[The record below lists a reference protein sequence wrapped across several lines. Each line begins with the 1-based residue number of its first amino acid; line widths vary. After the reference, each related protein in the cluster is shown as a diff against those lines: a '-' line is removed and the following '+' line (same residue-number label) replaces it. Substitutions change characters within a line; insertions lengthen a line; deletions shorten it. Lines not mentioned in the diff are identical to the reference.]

1 MKNKPSI
8 EKVAVIGSGIMGSRI
23 ACHMANIGLNVL
35 LLDIAP
41 FKLNE
46 AEEKAGLTL
55 ENPKVKNR
63 IVKDALKATL
73 KSKPASL
80 YKKDFISRIKTGNLT
95 DDIEKISDADWIIEV
110 VVERLDIK
118 KQVFEKVEQFRKSE
132 SIISSNT
139 SGIPIHMMLE
149 ERSEDF
155 KTNFLGTHFFNPPR
169 YLELLEII
177 PTPHT
182 NPKLV
187 EFLMEFGDRY
197 LGKTTVLCKDTPAF
211 IANRVGV
218 GGILS
223 LFHLVEKRGLSVEAI
238 DKLTGPIIGRPK
250 SATFRTCDVVGLDTL
265 VHVANGLYK
274 NCKNDEARASF
285 KLPKYVEKLY
295 ENKWL
300 GDKTKQGFYKKTKD
314 EKGKKVILSLDLKN
328 FEYKTPDRVKFSSLA
343 QAKEIDDLRK
353 RIKFLYHSKDEAGE
367 FYREMFSD
375 IFSYVSHRIPEI
387 SDETYRID
395 QAMKAGFGW
404 ELGPFEIWDA
414 IGAQAAYDKA
424 IELRRDIAPWVKEM
438 LDQGTSSFY
447 QVEVDSMNYFDKEEK
462 QYKALP
468 NQEALIDLY
477 VRKKANTIWKSDV
490 ASLIDL
496 GDDVV
501 NLEFH
506 SKMNAV
512 GGDTLQAIQHAID
525 LTEDN
530 YKGLV
535 IANQGQNFSVGANLA
550 MIFMMAV
557 EQDYD
562 ELDFAVRAFQQTTQK
577 IRYSNIP
584 VVAAPHAMTLGGG
597 CEIAMHADITQA
609 AAETY
614 MGLVEMG
621 VGLIP
626 GGGGTKEMALR
637 ASALF
642 NQGDIQNPLIRE
654 LFLNVG
660 MAKVSTSAHEA
671 MDLGLLRKGI
681 DAISV
686 NKQRRIAD
694 AKAAVIGLA
703 DKGYRAP
710 ANEKKIKILG
720 KQILGSFLVGADS
733 MFHAGFITEHE
744 KLMSEKLGYVIAGG
758 DLSAPTLVSEQY
770 LLDLEREAFLSL
782 TGERKTL
789 ERIEHMLKKGK
800 PLRN

>member
-1 MKNKPSI
+1 MKHKLSI
-8 EKVAVIGSGIMGSRI
+8 KKVAVIGSGIMGSRI
-23 ACHMANIGLNVL
+23 ACHMANIGLEVI

-41 FKLNE
+41 FSLNE
-46 AEEKAGLTL
+46 AEEKAGLSL
-55 ENPKVKNR
+55 EHPKVKNR

-80 YKKDFISRIKTGNLT
+80 YKKEFINRISTGNLT
-95 DDIEKISDADWIIEV
+95 DDFEKINDADWIIEV

-118 KQVFEKVEQFRKSE
+118 KQVFEKVEQFRKPE

-139 SGIPIHMMLE
+139 SGIPIKMMLE
-149 ERSEDF
+149 DRSDNF
-155 KTNFLGTHFFNPPR
+155 KRNFLGTHFFNPPR

-182 NPKLV
+182 DPRLV
-187 EFLMEFGDRY
+187 DFLMEFGDRH
-197 LGKTTVLCKDTPAF
+197 LGKTSVLCKDTPAF

-223 LFHLVEKRGLSVEAI
+223 LFHLIEKRKLSVEVV
-238 DKLTGPIIGRPK
+238 DKLTGPMIGRLK

-265 VHVANGLYK
+265 VHVANGLYE
-274 NCKNDEARASF
+274 NCKEDEARDSF
-285 KLPKYVEKLY
+285 KLPNYVQKLFD
-295 ENKWL
+295 NKWL

-314 EKGKKVILSLDLKN
+314 EMGKKVILSLDLN
-328 FEYKTPDRVKFSSLA
+328 TFEYKTQERVKYASLV
-343 QAKEIDDLRK
+343 QAKEIDDIRK
-353 RIKFLYHSKDEAGE
+353 RIKFLYNSNDEAGD
-367 FYREMFSD
+367 FYKEMFSEM
-375 IFSYVSHRIPEI
+375 FSYVSHRIPEI
-387 SDETYRID
+387 SDETYQID
-395 QAMKAGFGW
+395 LAMKAGFGW

-414 IGAQAAYDKA
+414 IGVQAGLEKA
-424 IELRRDIAPWVKEM
+424 NELGIKIAPWVIQM
-438 LDQGTSSFY
+438 LDQGVTSFY
-447 QVEVDSMNYFDKEEK
+447 QIEGDSLQFFLTNENKF
-462 QYKALP
+462 KALP
-468 NQEALIDLY
+468 NQKEIVDLY
-477 VRKKANTIWKSDV
+477 VLKKANTIWKSDV
-490 ASLIDL
+490 VSLIDL
-496 GDDVV
+496 GNEVV

-506 SKMNAV
+506 SKMNAI
-512 GGDTLQAIQHAID
+512 GGDTLQGIQHAIE
-525 LTEDN
+525 LTEEN
-530 YKGLV
+530 FKGLV
-535 IANQGQNFSVGANLA
+535 ISNQGQNFSVGANLA
-550 MIFMMAV
+550 MIFMMAI

-562 ELDFAVRAFQQTTQK
+562 ELDFAIRAFQQTTQK

-584 VVAAPHAMTLGGG
+584 IVVAPHAMTLGGG
-597 CEIAMHADITQA
+597 CEIAMHADVTQA

-626 GGGGTKEMALR
+626 GGGGSKEMALR

-686 NKQRRIAD
+686 NKKRRIAD
-694 AKAAVIGLA
+694 AKAAVIALS
-703 DKGYRAP
+703 DKGYRP
-710 ANEKKIKILG
+710 PTNEKNIKVLG

-758 DLSAPTLVSEQY
+758 DLSAPTIVSEQY
-770 LLDLEREAFLSL
+770 LLDIEREAFLSL
-782 TGERKTL
+782 TGEKKTL